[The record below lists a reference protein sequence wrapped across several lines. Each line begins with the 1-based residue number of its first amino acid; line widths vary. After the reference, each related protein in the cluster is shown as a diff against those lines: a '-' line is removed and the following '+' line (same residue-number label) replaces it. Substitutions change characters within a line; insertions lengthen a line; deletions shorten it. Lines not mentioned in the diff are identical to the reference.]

1 MLAQP
6 EPSMF
11 LGTMV
16 RSPNKKPFGQRV
28 LSEQAA
34 EDGKSLTK
42 EQKLKEQQEV
52 AKIRYE
58 HYQVRRMRK
67 LALLVTAAEQIAL
80 EKRMEKERQDMEY
93 ELNKGRKV
101 GDSHVKLPSARGLI
115 AQRQDNFYKVKAKR
129 HMMQTLSPKRDGAGT
144 FLADPTRSRQLQQVQ
159 FYQKHNRGHETT
171 KGGWPADLGADLA
184 GDYTTAVEN
193 RRAESMMAD
202 P

>member
-1 MLAQP
+1 MLSQP

-16 RSPNKKPFGQRV
+16 RSPIKKASFGHRV
-28 LSEQAA
+28 FSEQAGS
-34 EDGKSLTK
+34 DGKSLTK

-80 EKRMEKERQDMEY
+80 EKRMEKERQEMEY
-93 ELNKGRKV
+93 ELNKGKKF
-101 GDSHVKLPSARGLI
+101 GDSHVKLPSARGVI

-129 HMMQTLSPKRDGAGT
+129 HMMQTMSPKRDGSST
-144 FLADPTRSRQLQQVQ
+144 FLADPTRNHQLQQFQ
-159 FYQKHNRGHETT
+159 LY
-171 KGGWPADLGADLA
+171 
-184 GDYTTAVEN
+184 
-193 RRAESMMAD
+193 
-202 P
+202 